1 MDKKEFKLKVK
12 EYKGGSKK
20 NAFEIGVYLH
30 NIKKYKKAIKYFEEY
45 ITLPDAYKIFDA
57 KKYIAD
63 YYYNGFGVK
72 KDIPKAIKMYDDIC
86 FIYKDLKPIII
97 RYYYDNNDYSKIIY
111 MIKDYIDNDIDALR
125 FYCDYYKKS
134 NSVSFVLPYLEML
147 AEKTKDESIIDDIV
161 EYYLKYYEYS
171 KDKQAAKNTLIKY
184 KKNPKASFKLGQLYF
199 YGIDCDQDLIE
210 AYKYFLLSHK
220 KGYSKSTPYIAYY
233 RYNGIEEKQNI
244 NSALMLLRNSTE
256 PLSRYYLFKHRV
268 ESNESLSYLD
278 FNSFEK
284 ITTECGEAA
293 AYLVKLLREKR
304 YKGSVHHT
312 PDRYINIAVGQ
323 MIPEGFLERGIAHYE
338 KKEYKEAFEDLT
350 YAYERNQ
357 KEASIYLS
365 KLYKDGLGCRK
376 SIKKAEELLNESN
389 DENSIY
395 IKAMD
400 LLKENKTEE
409 GIKLLTSIMNNHQE
423 AKFEVATRYINNGN
437 DKKQQE
443 YGYKLLSELDMRIQK
458 YNYTYIKC
466 TYLGLGTKVDYQK
479 FAKLI
484 NSYIKTSRYDNEKL
498 DKELD
503 YIVGEAYFKGNG
515 LPKNN
520 EYALKY
526 LGYSKTAN
534 YKPAIVLYNEVD
546 KVVKELEAIEAER
559 KRIADEQRRKKE
571 AELKAIE
578 DAKKILFETL
588 FKKYKD
594 YRISIPEVKSI
605 YGGYG
610 TLGFTHEV
618 DEYKKTSTIVVRGTM
633 NYFIYLS
640 ENDKKNIAQNIYD
653 YVKPYV
659 DEFYKK
665 YPDYPMSISIKHEFT
680 IWHNC

>member
-1 MDKKEFKLKVK
+1 
-12 EYKGGSKK
+12 
-20 NAFEIGVYLH
+20 
-30 NIKKYKKAIKYFEEY
+30 
-45 ITLPDAYKIFDA
+45 
-57 KKYIAD
+57 
-63 YYYNGFGVK
+63 
-72 KDIPKAIKMYDDIC
+72 
-86 FIYKDLKPIII
+86 
-97 RYYYDNNDYSKIIY
+97 
-111 MIKDYIDNDIDALR
+111 
-125 FYCDYYKKS
+125 
-134 NSVSFVLPYLEML
+134 
-147 AEKTKDESIIDDIV
+147 
-161 EYYLKYYEYS
+161 
-171 KDKQAAKNTLIKY
+171 
-184 KKNPKASFKLGQLYF
+184 
-199 YGIDCDQDLIE
+199 
-210 AYKYFLLSHK
+210 
-220 KGYSKSTPYIAYY
+220 
-233 RYNGIEEKQNI
+233 
-244 NSALMLLRNSTE
+244 MLL
-256 PLSRYYLFKHRV
+256 
-268 ESNESLSYLD
+268 
-278 FNSFEK
+278 
-284 ITTECGEAA
+284 
-293 AYLVKLLREKR
+293 
-304 YKGSVHHT
+304 
-312 PDRYINIAVGQ
+312 YI
-323 MIPEGFLERGIAHYE
+323 
-338 KKEYKEAFEDLT
+338 
-350 YAYERNQ
+350 
-357 KEASIYLS
+357 LS

-400 LLKENKTEE
+400 LLKDNKTEE

-423 AKFEVATRYINNGN
+423 AKYEVATRYINNGK

-466 TYLGLGTKVDYQK
+466 TYLGLGTKADYQK

-484 NSYIKTSRYDNEKL
+484 NTYLKTSRYDNEKL

-526 LGYSKTAN
+526 LGYSKAAN
-534 YKPAIVLYNEVD
+534 YKPAIDLYNEVD

-571 AELKAIE
+571 AEQKAIE

-594 YRISIPEVKSI
+594 YRISIPDVKSI
-605 YGGYG
+605 YRGYG

-633 NYFIYLS
+633 NYSIYLS